1 MPNPVEALSPVRP
14 SGQSP
19 ARAEARPYGQAARKL
34 PTPQAEPAQPTHE
47 SLGRHLDVLA

>member
-19 ARAEARPYGQAARKL
+19 ARAEARPYGQAA